1 MYYYSTN
8 SYFISCIFFVLSGT
22 VRANGL
28 LYSGFFLF
36 TLISKRLSIL
46 SRIKLLLYAIV
57 IFIPFLSFQYLGET
71 YFCGKDPQPWCGSQY
86 IYQYVQKKY
95 WNNGWLAYYEVK
107 QIPNFMIASPFI
119 VLSIYG
125 IMNYISVDSIRFI
138 TLGYK
143 SLDIQHPSRHSRLL
157 PFFYLWAFML
167 FMVTTLMHVQVIL
180 RFFTCLPPLYWTM
193 AEILKVESI
202 KRKILVS
209 YLLIWSLVGIV
220 LFSNFY
226 PPA

>member
-1 MYYYSTN
+1 MYYYSKKL
-8 SYFISCIFFVLSGT
+8 YFISSICFLLSGL

-36 TLISKRLSIL
+36 TMTSQRVCIF
-46 SRIKLLLYAIV
+46 SRIKLLFYAMLV
-57 IFIPFLSFQYLGET
+57 LIPFFSFQYLGT
-71 YFCGKDPQPWCGSQY
+71 IYFCKKNPQPWCGSQL

-95 WNNGWLAYYEVK
+95 WDNGWLAYYKVK
-107 QIPNFMIASPFI
+107 QIPNFIIASPFLI
-119 VLSIYG
+119 LTVYG
-125 IMNYISVDSIRFI
+125 LYNYISADFIRFM

-143 SLDIQHPSRHSRLL
+143 TENLKSPAMHSRLL

-167 FMVTTLMHVQVIL
+167 FMVSTAMHVQVIL

-202 KRKILVS
+202 KRMILLS